1 MKFDEINKKMHR
13 KSIYSDGTSDDTEGK
28 DSSFESIND
37 ELESDQE
44 KKEESKENKS
54 AKLLEYLQFKQQ
66 KYQELMRKMKQ
77 KGEENGKKSTW
88 STLYYTFFNNFYKKN
103 FVTLNEINLRC
114 RFLWKIDQLEKEARR
129 AKSEP
134 KDYISKPLT
143 NLNEFINYFADK
155 KYNINSP
162 KKQKDIMKSEKNVKK
177 EKYQENNFSNNN
189 NSIKI
194 NTKKE
199 VKDNN
204 YGKNKETLNLFHLY
218 GINKPLDFINKIIKD
233 ERKNSYGINKTKNFD
248 VLLSNKKIYEQEID
262 NYFKIAKDSSINMKI
277 YDEFLDFK
285 SNENFFNDN
294 AGVDLISK
302 YGNKLEEQEKF
313 GNHLNQFYS
322 KVINNI
328 DPMQK
333 LDEFNM

>member
-1 MKFDEINKKMHR
+1 MFKKNL
-13 KSIYSDGTSDDTEGK
+13 YSDGTSEDSEGK

-37 ELESDQE
+37 ELESE
-44 KKEESKENKS
+44 SLNKKEDMKDKS
-54 AKLLEYLQFKQQ
+54 AKLLENLRFKQQ
-66 KYQELMRKMKQ
+66 QYHELIKKTKQ

-88 STLYYTFFNNFYKKN
+88 CTLYYTFFNNFYKKN

-114 RFLWKIDQLEKEARR
+114 RFLWKIDQLEKEAKRS
-129 AKSEP
+129 KSDT
-134 KDYISKPLT
+134 KDYINKPLT

-162 KKQKDIMKSEKNVKK
+162 KKQKDNIKSEKSVKK
-177 EKYQENNFSNNN
+177 EKYIDNNFSSNNIN
-189 NSIKI
+189 MNIK
-194 NTKKE
+194 NLQKKE
-199 VKDNN
+199 IKDNN
-204 YGKNKETLNLFHLY
+204 NFGKNKESFNLFNLY
-218 GINKPLDFINKIIKD
+218 GIKKPLDFINKIIKD
-233 ERKNSYGINKTKNFD
+233 ERRSTYGINKTKNFD
-248 VLLSNKKIYEQEID
+248 ILLSNKKIYEQEID
-262 NYFKIAKDSSINMKI
+262 NYFKTAKDSSINMKI
-277 YDEFLDFK
+277 YEEFLDFK

-294 AGVDLISK
+294 AGVDLINK

>member
-1 MKFDEINKKMHR
+1 MHR
-13 KSIYSDGTSDDTEGK
+13 KNIYSDGTSEDTEGK

-37 ELESDQE
+37 ELESE
-44 KKEESKENKS
+44 SNKKKEKNENKS

-66 KYQELMRKMKQ
+66 KYQELMRKVKR
-77 KGEENGKKSTW
+77 KGEENGKKSPW

-129 AKSEP
+129 SKSES
-134 KDYISKPLT
+134 KDYINKPLT

-162 KKQKDIMKSEKNVKK
+162 KKQKDNIKSEKSVKK
-177 EKYQENNFSNNN
+177 EKYIDNNFSSNNIN
-189 NSIKI
+189 MNIK
-194 NTKKE
+194 NLQKKE
-199 VKDNN
+199 IKDNN
-204 YGKNKETLNLFHLY
+204 NFGKNKESFNLFNLY
-218 GINKPLDFINKIIKD
+218 GIKKPLDFINKIIKD
-233 ERKNSYGINKTKNFD
+233 ERRSTYGINKTKNFD
-248 VLLSNKKIYEQEID
+248 ILLSNKKIYEQEID
-262 NYFKIAKDSSINMKI
+262 NYFKTAKDSSINMKI
-277 YDEFLDFK
+277 YEEFLDFK

-294 AGVDLISK
+294 AGVDLINK

>member
-1 MKFDEINKKMHR
+1 MHR
-13 KSIYSDGTSDDTEGK
+13 KNIYSDGTSEDTEGK

-37 ELESDQE
+37 ELDSDLNK
-44 KKEESKENKS
+44 KKESNENKS
-54 AKLLEYLQFKQQ
+54 AKLLDYLQFKQQ
-66 KYQELMRKMKQ
+66 KYQELMRKLKQ
-77 KGEENGKKSTW
+77 KGEENGKKSPW

-114 RFLWKIDQLEKEARR
+114 RFLWKIDQLDKEARR
-129 AKSEP
+129 SKSES
-134 KDYISKPLT
+134 KDYINRPLT

-162 KKQKDIMKSEKNVKK
+162 KKQKDNIKSEKSVKK
-177 EKYQENNFSNNN
+177 EKYIDNNFSSNNIN
-189 NSIKI
+189 MNIK
-194 NTKKE
+194 NLQKKE
-199 VKDNN
+199 IKDNN
-204 YGKNKETLNLFHLY
+204 NFGKNKESFNLFNLY
-218 GINKPLDFINKIIKD
+218 GIKKPLDFINKIIKD
-233 ERKNSYGINKTKNFD
+233 ERRSTYGINKTKNFD
-248 VLLSNKKIYEQEID
+248 ILLSNKKIYEQEID
-262 NYFKIAKDSSINMKI
+262 NYFKTAKDSSINMKI
-277 YDEFLDFK
+277 YEEFLDFK

>member
-1 MKFDEINKKMHR
+1 MHR
-13 KSIYSDGTSDDTEGK
+13 KNIYSDGTSEDTEGK

-37 ELESDQE
+37 ELESE
-44 KKEESKENKS
+44 SNKKKEINENKS

-66 KYQELMRKMKQ
+66 KYQELMRKVKR
-77 KGEENGKKSTW
+77 KGEENGKKSPW

-129 AKSEP
+129 SKSES
-134 KDYISKPLT
+134 KDYINKPLT
-143 NLNEFINYFADK
+143 NLNEFISYFADK

-162 KKQKDIMKSEKNVKK
+162 KKQKDNIKSEKSVKK
-177 EKYQENNFSNNN
+177 EKYIDNNFSSNNIN
-189 NSIKI
+189 MNIK
-194 NTKKE
+194 NLQKKE
-199 VKDNN
+199 IKDNN
-204 YGKNKETLNLFHLY
+204 NFGKNKESFNLFNLY
-218 GINKPLDFINKIIKD
+218 GIKKPLDFINKIIKD
-233 ERKNSYGINKTKNFD
+233 ERRSTYGINKTKNFD
-248 VLLSNKKIYEQEID
+248 ILLSNKKIYEQEID
-262 NYFKIAKDSSINMKI
+262 NYFKTAKDSSINMKI
-277 YDEFLDFK
+277 YEEFLDFK

-294 AGVDLISK
+294 AGVDLINK

>member
-1 MKFDEINKKMHR
+1 MHR
-13 KSIYSDGTSDDTEGK
+13 KNIYSDGTSEDTEGK

-37 ELESDQE
+37 ELESE
-44 KKEESKENKS
+44 SNKKKEINENKS
-54 AKLLEYLQFKQQ
+54 AKILEYLQFKQQ
-66 KYQELMRKMKQ
+66 KYQELMRKVKR
-77 KGEENGKKSTW
+77 KGEENGKKSPW

-129 AKSEP
+129 SKSES
-134 KDYISKPLT
+134 KDYINKPLT

-162 KKQKDIMKSEKNVKK
+162 KKQKDNIKSEKSVKK
-177 EKYQENNFSNNN
+177 EKYIDNNFSSNNIN
-189 NSIKI
+189 MNIK
-194 NTKKE
+194 NLQKKE
-199 VKDNN
+199 IKDNN
-204 YGKNKETLNLFHLY
+204 NFGKNKESFNLFNLY
-218 GINKPLDFINKIIKD
+218 GIKKPLDFINKIIKD
-233 ERKNSYGINKTKNFD
+233 ERRSTYGINKTKNFD
-248 VLLSNKKIYEQEID
+248 ILLSNKKIYEQEID
-262 NYFKIAKDSSINMKI
+262 NYFKTAKDSSINMKI
-277 YDEFLDFK
+277 YEEFLDFK

-294 AGVDLISK
+294 AGVDLINK

>member
-1 MKFDEINKKMHR
+1 MHR
-13 KSIYSDGTSDDTEGK
+13 KNYSDGTSEDTEGK
-28 DSSFESIND
+28 DSSFDSIND
-37 ELESDQE
+37 ELESE
-44 KKEESKENKS
+44 PKKKKEANENKS
-54 AKLLEYLQFKQQ
+54 AKLLEYLQFKQH
-66 KYQELMRKMKQ
+66 KYQELMRKVKQ
-77 KGEENGKKSTW
+77 KGEENGKKSPW
-88 STLYYTFFNNFYKKN
+88 CTLYYTFFNNFYKKN

-129 AKSEP
+129 SKSEP
-134 KDYISKPLT
+134 KDYINKPLT
-143 NLNEFINYFADK
+143 NLNEFINYFSDK
-155 KYNINSP
+155 KFNTNSP
-162 KKQKDIMKSEKNVKK
+162 KRQKDNIKSEKNLKK
-177 EKYQENNFSNNN
+177 EKYPETNFNNN
-189 NSIKI
+189 NINMNIKNI
-194 NTKKE
+194 QKKE

-204 YGKNKETLNLFHLY
+204 FGKNKESLNLFHLY
-218 GINKPLDFINKIIKD
+218 GIKKPLDFINKIIKD
-233 ERKNSYGINKTKNFD
+233 ERKNNYGINKTKNFEI
-248 VLLSNKKIYEQEID
+248 LLSNKKIYEQEID
-262 NYFKIAKDSSINMKI
+262 NYFKTAKDSSINMKI
-277 YDEFLDFK
+277 YEEFLDFK

>member
-1 MKFDEINKKMHR
+1 MHR
-13 KSIYSDGTSDDTEGK
+13 KNYSDGTSEDTEGK
-28 DSSFESIND
+28 DSSFDSIND
-37 ELESDQE
+37 ELESE
-44 KKEESKENKS
+44 PKKKKEANENKS

-66 KYQELMRKMKQ
+66 KYQELMRKVKQ
-77 KGEENGKKSTW
+77 KGEENGKKSPW
-88 STLYYTFFNNFYKKN
+88 CTLYYTFFNNFYKKN

-129 AKSEP
+129 SKSEP
-134 KDYISKPLT
+134 KDYINKPLT
-143 NLNEFINYFADK
+143 NLNEFINYFSDK
-155 KYNINSP
+155 KFNTNSP
-162 KKQKDIMKSEKNVKK
+162 KKQKDNIKSEKNLKK
-177 EKYQENNFSNNN
+177 EKYPETNFNNN
-189 NSIKI
+189 NINMNIKNI
-194 NTKKE
+194 QKKE

-204 YGKNKETLNLFHLY
+204 FGKNKESLNLFHLY
-218 GINKPLDFINKIIKD
+218 GIKKPLDFINKIIKD
-233 ERKNSYGINKTKNFD
+233 ERKNNYGFNKTKNFEI
-248 VLLSNKKIYEQEID
+248 LLSNKKIYEQEID
-262 NYFKIAKDSSINMKI
+262 NYFKTAKDSSINMKI
-277 YDEFLDFK
+277 YEEFLDFK

>member
-1 MKFDEINKKMHR
+1 MHR
-13 KSIYSDGTSDDTEGK
+13 KNYSDGTSEDTEGK
-28 DSSFESIND
+28 DSSFDSIND
-37 ELESDQE
+37 ELESE
-44 KKEESKENKS
+44 PKKKKEANENKS

-66 KYQELMRKMKQ
+66 KYQELMRKVKR
-77 KGEENGKKSTW
+77 KGEENGKKSPW

-129 AKSEP
+129 SKSES
-134 KDYISKPLT
+134 KDYINKPLT

-162 KKQKDIMKSEKNVKK
+162 KKQKDNIKSEKSVKK
-177 EKYQENNFSNNN
+177 EKYIDNNFSSNNIN
-189 NSIKI
+189 MNIK
-194 NTKKE
+194 NLQKKE
-199 VKDNN
+199 IKDNN
-204 YGKNKETLNLFHLY
+204 NFGKNKESFNLFNLY
-218 GINKPLDFINKIIKD
+218 GIKKPLDFINKIIKD
-233 ERKNSYGINKTKNFD
+233 ERRSTYGINKTKNFD
-248 VLLSNKKIYEQEID
+248 ILLSNKKIYEQEID
-262 NYFKIAKDSSINMKI
+262 NYFKTAKDSSINMKI
-277 YDEFLDFK
+277 YEEFLDFK

>member
-1 MKFDEINKKMHR
+1 MHR
-13 KSIYSDGTSDDTEGK
+13 KNIYSDGTSEDTEGK

-37 ELESDQE
+37 ELESE
-44 KKEESKENKS
+44 SNKKKEINENKS

-66 KYQELMRKMKQ
+66 KYQELMRKVKR
-77 KGEENGKKSTW
+77 KGEENGKKSPW

-129 AKSEP
+129 SKSES
-134 KDYISKPLT
+134 KDYINKPLT

-162 KKQKDIMKSEKNVKK
+162 KKQKENIKSEKSVKK
-177 EKYQENNFSNNN
+177 EKYIDNNFSSNNIN
-189 NSIKI
+189 MNIK
-194 NTKKE
+194 NLQKKE
-199 VKDNN
+199 IKDNN
-204 YGKNKETLNLFHLY
+204 NFGKNKESFNLFNLY
-218 GINKPLDFINKIIKD
+218 GIKKPLDFINKIIKD
-233 ERKNSYGINKTKNFD
+233 ERRSTYGINKTKNFD
-248 VLLSNKKIYEQEID
+248 ILLSNKKIYEQEID
-262 NYFKIAKDSSINMKI
+262 NYFKTAKDSSINMKI
-277 YDEFLDFK
+277 YEEFLDFK

-294 AGVDLISK
+294 AGVDLINK

>member
-1 MKFDEINKKMHR
+1 MHR
-13 KSIYSDGTSDDTEGK
+13 KNIYSDGTSEDTEGK

-37 ELESDQE
+37 ELESE
-44 KKEESKENKS
+44 SNKKKEINENKS

-66 KYQELMRKMKQ
+66 KYQELMRKVKR
-77 KGEENGKKSTW
+77 KGEENGKKSPW

-129 AKSEP
+129 SKSES
-134 KDYISKPLT
+134 KDYINKPLT
-143 NLNEFINYFADK
+143 NLNEFINYFTDK

-162 KKQKDIMKSEKNVKK
+162 KKQKDNIKSEKSVKK
-177 EKYQENNFSNNN
+177 EKYIDNNFSSNNIN
-189 NSIKI
+189 MNIK
-194 NTKKE
+194 NLQKKE
-199 VKDNN
+199 IKDNN
-204 YGKNKETLNLFHLY
+204 NFGKNKESFNLFNLY
-218 GINKPLDFINKIIKD
+218 GIKKPLDFINKIIKD
-233 ERKNSYGINKTKNFD
+233 ERRSTYGINKTKNFD
-248 VLLSNKKIYEQEID
+248 ILLSNKKIYEQEID
-262 NYFKIAKDSSINMKI
+262 NYFKTAKDSSINMKI
-277 YDEFLDFK
+277 YEEFLDFK

-294 AGVDLISK
+294 AGVDLINK

>member
-1 MKFDEINKKMHR
+1 MHR
-13 KSIYSDGTSDDTEGK
+13 KNIYSDGTSEDTEGK

-37 ELESDQE
+37 ELESE
-44 KKEESKENKS
+44 SNKKKEINENKS

-66 KYQELMRKMKQ
+66 KYQELMRKVKR
-77 KGEENGKKSTW
+77 KGEENGKKSPW

-129 AKSEP
+129 SKSES
-134 KDYISKPLT
+134 KDYINKPLT

-162 KKQKDIMKSEKNVKK
+162 KKQKDNIKSEKSVKK
-177 EKYQENNFSNNN
+177 EKYIDNNFSSNNIN
-189 NSIKI
+189 MNIK
-194 NTKKE
+194 NLQKKE
-199 VKDNN
+199 IKDNN
-204 YGKNKETLNLFHLY
+204 NFGKNKESFNLFNLY
-218 GINKPLDFINKIIKD
+218 GIKKPLDFINKIIKD
-233 ERKNSYGINKTKNFD
+233 ERRSTYGINKTKNFD
-248 VLLSNKKIYEQEID
+248 ILLSNKKIYEQEID
-262 NYFKIAKDSSINMKI
+262 NYFKTAKDSSINMKI
-277 YDEFLDFK
+277 YEEFLDFK

-294 AGVDLISK
+294 AGVDLINK

>member
-1 MKFDEINKKMHR
+1 MHR
-13 KSIYSDGTSDDTEGK
+13 KNIYSDGTSEDTEGK

-37 ELESDQE
+37 ELESE
-44 KKEESKENKS
+44 SNKKKEINENKS
-54 AKLLEYLQFKQQ
+54 ARLLECLQFKQQ
-66 KYQELMRKMKQ
+66 KYQELMRKVKR
-77 KGEENGKKSTW
+77 KGEENGKKSPW

-129 AKSEP
+129 SKSES
-134 KDYISKPLT
+134 KDYINKPLT

-162 KKQKDIMKSEKNVKK
+162 KKQKDNIKSEKSVKK
-177 EKYQENNFSNNN
+177 EKYIDNNFSSNNIN
-189 NSIKI
+189 MNIK
-194 NTKKE
+194 NLQKKE
-199 VKDNN
+199 IKDNN
-204 YGKNKETLNLFHLY
+204 NFGKNKESFNLFNLY
-218 GINKPLDFINKIIKD
+218 GIKKPLDFINKIIKD
-233 ERKNSYGINKTKNFD
+233 ERRSTYGINKTKNFD
-248 VLLSNKKIYEQEID
+248 ILLSNKKIYEQEID
-262 NYFKIAKDSSINMKI
+262 NYFKTAKDSSINMKI
-277 YDEFLDFK
+277 YEEFLDFK

-294 AGVDLISK
+294 AGVDLINK

>member
-1 MKFDEINKKMHR
+1 MHR
-13 KSIYSDGTSDDTEGK
+13 KNIYSDGTSEDTEGK

-37 ELESDQE
+37 ELESE
-44 KKEESKENKS
+44 SNKKKEINENKS

-66 KYQELMRKMKQ
+66 KYQELMRKVKR
-77 KGEENGKKSTW
+77 KGEENGKKSPW

-129 AKSEP
+129 SKSES
-134 KDYISKPLT
+134 KDYINKPLT

-162 KKQKDIMKSEKNVKK
+162 KKQKDNIKSEKSVKK
-177 EKYQENNFSNNN
+177 EKYIDNNFSSNNIN
-189 NSIKI
+189 MNIK
-194 NTKKE
+194 NLQKKE
-199 VKDNN
+199 IKDNN
-204 YGKNKETLNLFHLY
+204 NFGKNKESVNLFNLY
-218 GINKPLDFINKIIKD
+218 GIKKPLDFINKIIKD
-233 ERKNSYGINKTKNFD
+233 ERRSTYGINKTKNFD
-248 VLLSNKKIYEQEID
+248 ILLSNKKIYEQEID
-262 NYFKIAKDSSINMKI
+262 NYFKTSKDSSINMKI
-277 YDEFLDFK
+277 YEEFLDFK

-294 AGVDLISK
+294 AGVDLINK

>member
-1 MKFDEINKKMHR
+1 MHR
-13 KSIYSDGTSDDTEGK
+13 KNIYSDGTSEDTEGK

-37 ELESDQE
+37 ELESE
-44 KKEESKENKS
+44 SNKKKEINENKS

-66 KYQELMRKMKQ
+66 KYQELMRKVKR
-77 KGEENGKKSTW
+77 KGEENGKKSPW

-129 AKSEP
+129 SKSES
-134 KDYISKPLT
+134 KDYINKPLT

-162 KKQKDIMKSEKNVKK
+162 KKQKDNIKSEKSIKK
-177 EKYQENNFSNNN
+177 EKYIDNNFSSNNIN
-189 NSIKI
+189 MNIK
-194 NTKKE
+194 NLQKKE
-199 VKDNN
+199 IKDNN
-204 YGKNKETLNLFHLY
+204 NFGKNKESFNLFNLY
-218 GINKPLDFINKIIKD
+218 GIKKPLDFINKIIKD
-233 ERKNSYGINKTKNFD
+233 ERRSTYGINKTKNFD
-248 VLLSNKKIYEQEID
+248 ILLSNKKIYEQEID
-262 NYFKIAKDSSINMKI
+262 NYFKTAKDSSINMKI
-277 YDEFLDFK
+277 YEEFLDFK

-294 AGVDLISK
+294 AGVDLINK

>member
-1 MKFDEINKKMHR
+1 MHR
-13 KSIYSDGTSDDTEGK
+13 KNYSDGTSEDTEGK
-28 DSSFESIND
+28 DSSFDSIND
-37 ELESDQE
+37 ELESEQKK
-44 KKEESKENKS
+44 KKEANENKS

-66 KYQELMRKMKQ
+66 KYQELMRKVKQ
-77 KGEENGKKSTW
+77 KGEENGKKSPW
-88 STLYYTFFNNFYKKN
+88 CTLYYTFFNNFYKKN

-129 AKSEP
+129 SKSEP
-134 KDYISKPLT
+134 KDYINKPLT
-143 NLNEFINYFADK
+143 NLNEFINYFSDK
-155 KYNINSP
+155 KFNTNSP
-162 KKQKDIMKSEKNVKK
+162 KRQKDNIKSEKNLKK
-177 EKYQENNFSNNN
+177 EKYPETNFNNN
-189 NSIKI
+189 NINMNIKNI
-194 NTKKE
+194 QKKE

-204 YGKNKETLNLFHLY
+204 FGKNKESLNLFHLY
-218 GINKPLDFINKIIKD
+218 GIKKPLDFINKIIKD
-233 ERKNSYGINKTKNFD
+233 ERKNNYGINKTKNFEI
-248 VLLSNKKIYEQEID
+248 LLSNKKIYEQEID
-262 NYFKIAKDSSINMKI
+262 NYFKTAKDSSINMKI
-277 YDEFLDFK
+277 YEEFLDFK